1 MYERSTDITPQAKG
15 AAVQSSAEAPDSQGM
30 GDERQRGRSGPEISD
45 SPPDPLPLEKGL
57 RAGCG
62 DLPQW
67 QASSN
72 RSKDQRARGG
82 ESETEGNTHYPDPR
96 AYAVEKKDE
105 LGLVN
110 RPKGSTFSRVQRERV
125 KETVESLKG
134 SGIKKTEALRTL
146 GVCRSTYYGWF
157 KEQWLSGANPSILS
171 LTESEKAA
179 VIVKKAQ
186 QPHLSHRKISGYLR
200 QDGYW
205 ISPSSCYRILKAKG
219 WVFPQPLRQAPWKK
233 AHYEPIRPN
242 QLWGEDWTILNVGGK
257 SHYLLTIIDYF
268 SRYIVAWGIVES
280 VTQRDVKDLLVI
292 AFISQ
297 GIEHCPEKP
306 LLRMDRGSPNMAHS
320 TKKMIKDLEMVL
332 SPSRTNRPTDNAR
345 QERWYRSV
353 KQEEIYCYPSYSSI
367 EMARRSLARYIDEYN
382 ESRPHQALWNYTPG
396 YVHRLGNKTSLLKQ
410 YKQMVQKAKG
420 KRLEANRFFKLAHG
434 GLSN

>member
-1 MYERSTDITPQAKG
+1 MYERSTDIQPPAKG
-15 AAVQSSAEAPDSQGM
+15 PTVQSSAEAPDSQGM

-45 SPPDPLPLEKGL
+45 SSPNPLPLEKGFGA
-57 RAGCG
+57 RCG

-179 VIVKKAQ
+179 VVLRKAQ
-186 QPHLSHRKISGYLR
+186 QPHLSHRKMNTTS
-200 QDGYW
+200 
-205 ISPSSCYRILKAKG
+205 
-219 WVFPQPLRQAPWKK
+219 
-233 AHYEPIRPN
+233 E
-242 QLWGEDWTILNVGGK
+242 
-257 SHYLLTIIDYF
+257 
-268 SRYIVAWGIVES
+268 
-280 VTQRDVKDLLVI
+280 LVV
-292 AFISQ
+292 S
-297 GIEHCPEKP
+297 
-306 LLRMDRGSPNMAHS
+306 
-320 TKKMIKDLEMVL
+320 
-332 SPSRTNRPTDNAR
+332 
-345 QERWYRSV
+345 
-353 KQEEIYCYPSYSSI
+353 
-367 EMARRSLARYIDEYN
+367 
-382 ESRPHQALWNYTPG
+382 
-396 YVHRLGNKTSLLKQ
+396 
-410 YKQMVQKAKG
+410 
-420 KRLEANRFFKLAHG
+420 
-434 GLSN
+434 